1 MASQRGSCYEPSR
14 APARHHKSDVFLC
27 PRRTAR
33 EATDP
38 PRGAAPPRPR
48 RGRPSLLERWVE
60 GLQSTGNCEQN
71 GLPTFLILWRWRAGE
86 RLAMAETAAKKGLTS
101 DGAQSDAADEQ
112 RGRTSRSGKRR
123 AQSDPVAASIQGQRT
138 WSPRVRACA
147 GAARCARTPDGEGAR
162 DQTRAT
168 GKSKN

>member
-86 RLAMAETAAKKGLTS
+86 RLAMAETAAEKVETDLGRSAKRCGGRAAGSDKQERKKTGRVGSCRSECPRSANLVTPSTS
-101 DGAQSDAADEQ
+101 VCGRGTVCEDSGRGGREGSDKGYWQ
-112 RGRTSRSGKRR
+112 K
-123 AQSDPVAASIQGQRT
+123 
-138 WSPRVRACA
+138 
-147 GAARCARTPDGEGAR
+147 
-162 DQTRAT
+162 
-168 GKSKN
+168 